1 MAQKNSAVYKTTDNI
16 TFLNYDFLK
25 IPSESFDVHI
35 YIGKVR
41 YGFSKPAM
49 GRCELFENS
58 DV

>member
-41 YGFSKPAM
+41 HGVSKSTM
-49 GRCELFENS
+49 GRCELF
-58 DV
+58 